1 MTTSRVTLGA
11 VLGTVAAAA
20 STVSS
25 VFETADKA
33 VGMANTYVSDAATK
47 QQIRS
52 KLGMSGFAE
61 QTMEDMALE
70 EASRKRK
77 IIDLIKDPI
86 DQQLYDNSYNRLQA
100 VLAPKT

>member
-33 VGMANTYVSDAATK
+33 VGMANTYVTDAATK

-61 QTMEDMALE
+61 QTIEEMALD
-70 EASRKRK
+70 EAARKRRIK
-77 IIDLIKDPI
+77 DLIKDPD
-86 DQQLYDNSYNRLQA
+86 DQVLFTQSYNRLQA
-100 VLAPKT
+100 VLAPKQ